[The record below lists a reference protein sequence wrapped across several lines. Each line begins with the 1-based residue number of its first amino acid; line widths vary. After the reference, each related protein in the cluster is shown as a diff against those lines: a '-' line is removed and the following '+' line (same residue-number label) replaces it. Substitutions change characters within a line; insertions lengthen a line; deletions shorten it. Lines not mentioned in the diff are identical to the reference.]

1 MAELPQNRKELA
13 GEFFILG
20 MTNAGRQFRPSD
32 WAERLCGAMSCFRPE
47 DGRNAHLKYS
57 PYVRPTMVNG
67 LKAVVV
73 SRALQTVEPLAYH
86 FVVDFA
92 KDNDLQVVDACFV
105 QLPGDPKH

>member
-20 MTNAGRQFRPSD
+20 ITNAGKQFRPSD
-32 WAERLCGAMSCFRPE
+32 WAERLCGAMSCFQPE
-47 DGRNAHLKYS
+47 GGRNSHLKYS
-57 PYVRPTMVNG
+57 PYVRPTMVNNT
-67 LKAVVV
+67 KAVVV
-73 SRALQTVEPLAYH
+73 NKALQEVEPLAYH

-105 QLPGDPKH
+105 PLPGDPKF